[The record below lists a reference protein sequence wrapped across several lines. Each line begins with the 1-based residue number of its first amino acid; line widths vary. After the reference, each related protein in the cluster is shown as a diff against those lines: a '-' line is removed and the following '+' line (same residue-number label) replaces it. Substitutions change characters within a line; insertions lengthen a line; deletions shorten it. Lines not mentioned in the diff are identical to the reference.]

1 MIKLSERKW
10 LSCRFLPFFAF
21 FLVTAAFGCG
31 QKSTSSNG
39 EDDVL
44 IAEVENKKLFSSEVD
59 KFIPQGLQ
67 KEDSLQFVRT
77 YTEQWI
83 KESLLLVEAE
93 KNLPKDLELD
103 RLVRDYR
110 SSLVITNYELLLTES
125 RLDTLV
131 AEEEIQAYYE
141 ANKDQYQLEYTIL
154 RCRFLKISQ
163 GVTPKDK
170 EFTDKNWRS
179 NNPKD
184 KLYLERVCREFGDV
198 CYFDEDQWHKFD
210 HIKSLFPSG
219 VLQETMVG
227 NQQEFTFR
235 DGNHY
240 YYLKVLERFS
250 SQELAPLSFIRDQ
263 AKKFILHQRKR
274 SMMQR
279 IKDELYEKEIVGKK
293 VKVYL

>member
-1 MIKLSERKW
+1 MKLSPCKC
-10 LSCRFLPFFAF
+10 SIKYFLPI
-21 FLVTAAFGCG
+21 LTSIYLLAAIGCG
-31 QKSTSSNG
+31 QNSTLANG
-39 EDDVL
+39 ENDVL
-44 IAEVENKKLFSSEVD
+44 IAEVDNKKLFASEVE

-83 KESLLLVEAE
+83 KESLLLLEAE

-110 SSLVITNYELLLTES
+110 SSLIITNYELLLAES
-125 RLDTLV
+125 RLDTIV
-131 AEEEIQAYYE
+131 SEDEIQSYYE
-141 ANKDQYQLEYTIL
+141 ANKEQYQLEYTIL

-170 EFTDKNWRS
+170 EFTEENWRS

-198 CYFDEDQWHKFD
+198 CYFDENQWHKFD
-210 HIKSLFPSG
+210 HIKSLFPAG

-235 DGNHY
+235 DGSHY

-250 SQELAPLSFIRDQ
+250 NQELAPLSFIRDQ

-274 SMMQR
+274 SMMQK

-293 VKVYL
+293 IKVYL